1 MKPAVIA
8 AWLGHASAAFTLP
21 IWLCSR
27 MALARKV
34 VLRSEVSD
42 QAALAPFVEQ
52 CIQDGVSL
60 LAIVGPGAAEL
71 ENTIDGLIV
80 GDGSDPNRFICTT
93 SHPDDVFGDV
103 VNMVELWEPE
113 RSDFYQV
120 VHL

>member
-1 MKPAVIA
+1 
-8 AWLGHASAAFTLP
+8 
-21 IWLCSR
+21 

-42 QAALAPFVEQ
+42 QAALAPLVEQ

-113 RSDFYQV
+113 RSDPYQV